1 MALDVAPAKAG
12 AAALVGAGIAKNAA
26 APAFAGATE
35 KSAIETAAAIRSGE
49 TTALLECEAAIAR
62 IEARDGPIN
71 AVVVRDFDRARHQAR
86 AMDRRLAAGE
96 SAPLLGVPMTV
107 KESFDLAGLPTT
119 WGIKAARDFVAQD
132 DALAVKRLKAAGA
145 VILGKTNVPPL
156 LADLQ
161 SNNPIYGRTNN
172 PHNHDRVAGGS
183 SGGAAAAL
191 AAGMVPLELG
201 SDIGGSIRVPAAFNG
216 VWGHKPTFGAL
227 SRDGHFFPGTD
238 GAPGELSVVGPMA
251 RNADDLALA
260 LDILS
265 DHPLEPADNRPPNGY
280 RVLVLNSH
288 LSATVAA
295 PIADALDRLADA
307 LHDLDMTVDRDSD
320 LVPDLAAQ
328 QRNYMKMLN
337 ITIAR
342 GVPQDGS
349 QPTTLVE
356 WFDLRDE
363 QARNQ
368 RAWNRLFKR
377 YDAVIA
383 PTLGVTAFA
392 HDDTPLPRRVLDI
405 NGEKTPFGVQFA
417 FPGLATFPMLPATS
431 FPIGV
436 DPDGMPIGVQAI
448 ADTYQDHKAI
458 AVARLAHGAMQ

>member
-1 MALDVAPAKAG
+1 MTDVLDRV
-12 AAALVGAGIAKNAA
+12 
-26 APAFAGATE
+26 TE
-35 KSAIETAAAIRSGE
+35 KSAIETARAIRSGE
-49 TTALLECEAAIAR
+49 TSALLECEAAIAR

-71 AVVVRDFDRARHQAR
+71 AVVVRDFDRARHQAHE
-86 AMDRRLAAGE
+86 MDQRLAAGDG
-96 SAPLLGVPMTV
+96 APLLGVPMTV
-107 KESFDLAGLPTT
+107 KESFDIAGLKTS
-119 WGIKAARDFVAQD
+119 WGMEAARDFTAQD

-145 VILGKTNVPPL
+145 VILGKTNVPPM

-161 SNNPIYGRTNN
+161 SDNPIYGRTNN

-227 SRDGHFFPGTD
+227 SRDGHYFPGTD
-238 GAPGELSVVGPMA
+238 GAPGELSVIGPMA
-251 RNADDLALA
+251 RNPDDLALA

-265 DHPLEPADNRPPNGY
+265 DHPLKQADNRPANEY

-288 LSATVAA
+288 AHARVAA

-307 LHDLDMTVDRDSD
+307 LHDLGVSVDRKSD
-320 LVPDLAAQ
+320 LLPDLEAQ
-328 QRNYMKMLN
+328 QRAYMKMLN

-342 GVPQDGS
+342 GLPQDGS
-349 QPTTLVE
+349 APTTLVQ

-363 QARNQ
+363 QARNA
-368 RAWNRLFKR
+368 RAWNRLFAS

-383 PTLGVTAFA
+383 PTLGVTAFP
-392 HDDTPLPRRVLDI
+392 HDPTPLPKRVLDI
-405 NGEKTPFGVQFA
+405 DGEPTPFGLQFA

-436 DPDGMPIGVQAI
+436 DADGMPIGVQAI
-448 ADTYQDHKAI
+448 ADTYLDHKAI
-458 AVARLAHGAMQ
+458 AVARLAHGAVQ

>member
-1 MALDVAPAKAG
+1 MEVLDRV
-12 AAALVGAGIAKNAA
+12 
-26 APAFAGATE
+26 TE
-35 KSAIETAAAIRSGE
+35 KSAIETARAIRSGE
-49 TTALLECEAAIAR
+49 TTAMLECEAAIAR

-86 AMDRRLAAGE
+86 AMDQRLAAGE
-96 SAPLLGVPMTV
+96 RASLLGVPMTV
-107 KESFDLAGLPTT
+107 KESFDIAGLKTS
-119 WGIKAARDFVAQD
+119 WGMEAARDFTAQD

-145 VILGKTNVPPL
+145 VILGKTNVPPM

-161 SNNPIYGRTNN
+161 ADNPIYGRTNN

-227 SRDGHFFPGTD
+227 SRDGHYFPGTD
-238 GAPGELSVVGPMA
+238 GAPGELSVIGPMA

-265 DHPLEPADNRPPNGY
+265 DHPLKQADNRPASDY

-288 LSATVAA
+288 PHAKVAA
-295 PIADALDRLADA
+295 SIADALDHLADA
-307 LHDLDMTVDRDSD
+307 LHELGVSVDRKSD
-320 LVPDLAAQ
+320 LLPDLEAQ
-328 QRNYMKMLN
+328 QRAYMKMLN

-349 QPTTLVE
+349 PPTSLVE

-363 QARNQ
+363 QARNA
-368 RAWNRLFKR
+368 RAWNRLFAS

-383 PTLGVTAFA
+383 PALGVTAFP
-392 HDDTPLPRRVLDI
+392 HDPTPLPKRMLDV
-405 NGEKTPFGVQFA
+405 NGEQTPFGRQFA

-436 DPDGMPIGVQAI
+436 DADGLPIGVQAI
-448 ADTYQDHKAI
+448 ADTNLDHKAI

>member
-1 MALDVAPAKAG
+1 MTEAATLARVTERG
-12 AAALVGAGIAKNAA
+12 AV
-26 APAFAGATE
+26 
-35 KSAIETAAAIRSGE
+35 ETARAIRSGE

-71 AVVVRDFDRARHQAR
+71 AVVVRDFDHARHQAR
-86 AMDRRLAAGE
+86 EMDRRLAAGE
-96 SAPLLGVPMTV
+96 TAPLLGVPMTV
-107 KESFDLAGLPTT
+107 KESFDLAGLKTT
-119 WGIKAARDFVAQD
+119 WGMEAARDFVAKE
-132 DALAVKRLKAAGA
+132 DAEAVKRLKAAGA
-145 VILGKTNVPPL
+145 VILGKTNVPPM

-172 PHNHDRVAGGS
+172 PHDHDRVAGGS

-227 SRDGHFFPGTD
+227 DRDGHYFPGTD
-238 GAPGELSVVGPMA
+238 GAPGELSVIGPMA
-251 RNADDLALA
+251 RDPDDLALA

-265 DHPLEPADNRPPNGY
+265 DHPLKQADNRPASEY
-280 RVLVLNSH
+280 RLLILNAH
-288 LSATVAA
+288 PLARVAA

-307 LHDLDMTVDRDSD
+307 LQDLGVSVDRKSE
-320 LVPDLAAQ
+320 LIPDLETQ
-328 QRNYMKMLN
+328 QRAYMKMLN

-349 QPTTLVE
+349 APTSLTE

-363 QARNQ
+363 QARNK
-368 RAWNRLFKR
+368 RAWNRLFAS

-383 PTLGVTAFA
+383 PILGVTAFP
-392 HDDTPLPRRVLDI
+392 HDPTPLPKRVLDVD
-405 NGEKTPFGVQFA
+405 GEPTPFGAQFS

-431 FPIGV
+431 FPIGL
-436 DPDGMPIGVQAI
+436 DPDGLPIGVQAI
-448 ADTYQDHKAI
+448 ADTYLDHKAI
-458 AVARLAHGAMQ
+458 AVARLAHGAVQ